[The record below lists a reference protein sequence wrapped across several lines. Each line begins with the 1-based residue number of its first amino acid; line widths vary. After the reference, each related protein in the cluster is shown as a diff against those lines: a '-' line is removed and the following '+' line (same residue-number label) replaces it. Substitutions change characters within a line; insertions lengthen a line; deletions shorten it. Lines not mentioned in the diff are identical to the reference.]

1 MIEELIYTSA
11 VQGLKSGSKGFCTVA
26 STAGMPANLVSL
38 LESLSGYRHLADP
51 GSPSAAQNPV
61 VHNHLKI
68 RLGGRSLQVLS
79 RVADAGLD
87 YSGRSNKIAHHVVLS
102 AVKLPI
108 CGPASVQVQA
118 GFHEDGWTD
127 EPHLIDHPRAL
138 PSRKTSPVV
147 CRYWQEVT
155 EDAGWGGVLAER
167 LLRSRDNEQWIIYP
181 LGVDPLRLLEET
193 LALLPPDL
201 RWQITYT
208 TFYTK
213 LPPGIDCRVRWV
225 VDGTPEAQQ
234 LRKRYQL
241 QALDLCDRIPAPPE
255 GALTT
260 AARTGSLAEVRQT
273 ATRKK
278 SVPLESSV
286 VLADEDSY
294 EVDLADV
301 VSAAPPP
308 LPGGP
313 TPAPSSESQL
323 VGNSTEHKNAWVLA
337 GALAALLF
345 LVAGFLTYF
354 GYRQMWFGDVVA
366 SKNEQ
371 QSETPSQEPQ
381 EKDGANKT
389 ENKQTES
396 GDPIENQPSPNSKV
410 GDTQNL
416 TKDASTSAVSPQGSP
431 TDPPQRKNSEDGQQN
446 IISKNASSGMSVNQ
460 EATGSVE
467 SSKEKGRAK
476 PKSPFPGDIIILDK
490 VIKGEKSSIQVSQ
503 DDDKR
508 LAVHFFYP
516 KSNDEGDLPYH
527 LTGKQGDW
535 TLLPSNKNK
544 PTPFKGLDL
553 LAITRS
559 GDQLVFKADKRTLNS
574 KKYKLLVGHS
584 IVNLLVTSEEVTEP
598 FSCDVRF
605 LETQKK
611 GVLRIADP
619 PEDST
624 KFLRKLHHWEEDWV
638 LKDLSVS
645 WEYFLKL
652 NNEDNVQIHF
662 SHQQDGTKG
671 FEKPFRVDAS
681 NYFDV
686 DLLAKVTLRQ
696 LESGSLIRVKL
707 TWVPNPKRALSIN
720 AREPKFI
727 LEKVEGL
734 FETTLKWKKFKKKY
748 ATTSELSNLTWQ
760 EWKEEL
766 DKEELDKPDGKDQP
780 FGIKKEKIAGIRE
793 SFGKIGDMTEIP
805 DTFDPDTELQFLKN
819 LHADLELGIK
829 LESYPSTTEKQLILI
844 TTTKKNDS
852 SSEGQK

>member
-138 PSRKTSPVV
+138 PSRETSPVV

-301 VSAAPPP
+301 VSAEPPP
-308 LPGGP
+308 LPGSP
-313 TPAPSSESQL
+313 MQTPSSESQL
-323 VGNSTEHKNAWVLA
+323 GGNSTEHKNAWVLA

-371 QSETPSQEPQ
+371 QSETSSKESQ
-381 EKDGANKT
+381 EKDGANKN
-389 ENKQTES
+389 EEKQTES
-396 GDPIENQPSPNSKV
+396 EEPIENQPEPSSKG
-410 GDTQNL
+410 GDSQNL
-416 TKDASTSAVSPQGSP
+416 SKDASTSTESPQDNP
-431 TDPPQRKNSEDGQQN
+431 TDLPQGKVPEDRPQN
-446 IISKNASSGMSVNQ
+446 IISKNAVSGTSVNQ
-460 EATGSVE
+460 EPTGSADPPQE
-467 SSKEKGRAK
+467 KERAK
-476 PKSPFPGDIIILDK
+476 PKSPFPKQIVVLDK
-490 VIKGEKSSIQVSQ
+490 VITGEKSSITISLN
-503 DDDKR
+503 DNHR
-508 LAVHFFYP
+508 LAVRFFYP
-516 KSNDEGDLPYH
+516 KSKDKKTLPYH
-527 LTGKQGDW
+527 LTETQEKW
-535 TLLPSNKNK
+535 ELFPSDKDKISVPQPYEGQKIMVVN
-544 PTPFKGLDL
+544 LD
-553 LAITRS
+553 
-559 GDQLVFKADKRTLNS
+559 GDQLTFKPDKRRMKS
-574 KKYKLLVGHS
+574 ERHRRIVRHS
-584 IVNLLVTSEEVTEP
+584 IMNLGMPSEDTDEL

-605 LETQKK
+605 LETQGK
-611 GVLRIADP
+611 GELRIEDP
-619 PEDST
+619 PEESRDLINQLNGWKKVWRLADVSESWVY
-624 KFLRKLHHWEEDWV
+624 FLRQNAQEEAV
-638 LKDLSVS
+638 
-645 WEYFLKL
+645 
-652 NNEDNVQIHF
+652 
-662 SHQQDGTKG
+662 
-671 FEKPFRVDAS
+671 
-681 NYFDV
+681 
-686 DLLAKVTLRQ
+686 
-696 LESGSLIRVKL
+696 
-707 TWVPNPKRALSIN
+707 
-720 AREPKFI
+720 
-727 LEKVEGL
+727 
-734 FETTLKWKKFKKKY
+734 
-748 ATTSELSNLTWQ
+748 
-760 EWKEEL
+760 
-766 DKEELDKPDGKDQP
+766 
-780 FGIKKEKIAGIRE
+780 
-793 SFGKIGDMTEIP
+793 
-805 DTFDPDTELQFLKN
+805 
-819 LHADLELGIK
+819 
-829 LESYPSTTEKQLILI
+829 
-844 TTTKKNDS
+844 
-852 SSEGQK
+852 